1 MSARTTSMIRIA
13 GVALISL
20 AVCVIGQR
28 LVALSTAM
36 SNIALTLASATT
48 TRAPLPPGPSS
59 AETARMRALSDRIG
73 VITQNIAN
81 AQTTAFKRRRVDAN
95 SGLDAKLS
103 DLPLDMTQGS
113 LESTGIN
120 TDVAISGEGFL
131 HVKVFPSS
139 GDGTGYTRN
148 GTLFKNA
155 VGDLIVGIGGGYRLI
170 PTINI
175 PIGAT
180 DILIGQDGT
189 VSYLAAGKNSRVR
202 AGQIHISRFT
212 NPQALSPLGG
222 GIYSATALSGPVVS
236 CIPGQSGAGV
246 LMNGFL
252 ESSNVDPIR
261 ESVDLVE
268 AEQSLQ
274 LSGQALETAIRARQT
289 IAALDRR

>member
-1 MSARTTSMIRIA
+1 
-13 GVALISL
+13 
-20 AVCVIGQR
+20 
-28 LVALSTAM
+28 
-36 SNIALTLASATT
+36 
-48 TRAPLPPGPSS
+48 
-59 AETARMRALSDRIG
+59 MRALSDRIG

-170 PTINI
+170 PTIN
-175 PIGAT
+175 
-180 DILIGQDGT
+180 ILIGQDGT